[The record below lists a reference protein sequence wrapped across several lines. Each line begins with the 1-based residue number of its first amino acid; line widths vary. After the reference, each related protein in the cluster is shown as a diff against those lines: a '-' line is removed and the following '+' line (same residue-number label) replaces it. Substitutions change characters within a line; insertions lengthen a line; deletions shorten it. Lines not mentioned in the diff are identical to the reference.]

1 MDSSESVPNQ
11 SRQQQQWIVMKDPPE
26 IIKDGISELSKDNP
40 LAYEHIEK
48 MSSVLPTMWMGA
60 QNGRYS
66 LFILQCKFCCDF
78 LSFQLLIIFKQG
90 KCNYVG
96 YMYQLKVML
105 Y

>member
-1 MDSSESVPNQ
+1 MLNVNISFPLSLSSDKSLDSSESVPNQ

-60 QNGRYS
+60 QNGR
-66 LFILQCKFCCDF
+66 
-78 LSFQLLIIFKQG
+78 
-90 KCNYVG
+90 
-96 YMYQLKVML
+96 
-105 Y
+105 

>member
-1 MDSSESVPNQ
+1 MISLNIDIDVFPPPDKSLDSSESVPNQ

-60 QNGRYS
+60 QNGR
-66 LFILQCKFCCDF
+66 
-78 LSFQLLIIFKQG
+78 
-90 KCNYVG
+90 
-96 YMYQLKVML
+96 
-105 Y
+105 

>member
-1 MDSSESVPNQ
+1 MILWNTDIGVNLFLPSDKSLDSSESVPNQ

-60 QNGRYS
+60 QNGR
-66 LFILQCKFCCDF
+66 
-78 LSFQLLIIFKQG
+78 
-90 KCNYVG
+90 
-96 YMYQLKVML
+96 
-105 Y
+105 